1 MLPDLYRAN
10 LCTNTANSFS
20 RLAAQR
26 GVQASV
32 EWRDEEKSYY
42 CNGEKCGE
50 SIHGCYDWLNRQP
63 NVKP

>member
-1 MLPDLYRAN
+1 MADFLRASM
-10 LCTNTANSFS
+10 CTQTARSFS
-20 RLAAQR
+20 TLAALR
-26 GVQASV
+26 GVNVRV